1 MWSTKLQFIAPSLCV
16 LLPCGPFW
24 HGPYFKLFFL
34 WCPILC
40 LSSPLLL
47 PSACKLSFQRLLL
60 HHLLL
65 QDLTQL
71 YQLFVQ
77 HLCPNT
83 LESQSACQV
92 ATGRDRKSKES
103 GFSFAIFKTSN
114 QSSGFFCPR
123 ALAISLSSDAQF
135 VQQQTQGTE
144 SKWGC
149 RVYKKQIAQLMSW
162 WKLRADSVW
171 KSITSS
177 SEHQIFIM
185 KSGLGL
191 KAVFFSQKRVANLWN
206 LESGCTVNASWTAWV
221 TLAFYTQSTQDSVFC
236 LFFLSLS
243 LIVVVEHNTE
253 ITIFWK
259 QQT

>member
-1 MWSTKLQFIAPSLCV
+1 MIYKTSNHCPISLCLTSLWPFLAWSLFQVV
-16 LLPCGPFW
+16 LPLVSHPVS
-24 HGPYFKLFFL
+24 FF
-34 WCPILC
+34 
-40 LSSPLLL
+40 SSPASFSLQAQLSKTPAP
-47 PSACKLSFQRLLL
+47 PSA
-60 HHLLL
+60 
-65 QDLTQL
+65 LTGPHPAL
-71 YQLFVQ
+71 PA
-77 HLCPNT
+77 LCAALVPKHI
-83 LESQSACQV
+83 
-92 ATGRDRKSKES
+92 RKSISVPGCYRQGQKVQRD
-103 GFSFAIFKTSN
+103 SFAIFKTSN

-123 ALAISLSSDAQF
+123 ALAISLLSDAQF